1 MSRHA
6 GAVAALLVLG
16 IGQTALAQE
25 SGPPQRIDLLVT
37 QAVQEE
43 DEESVAVPCVEDD
56 LATVISGEIVV
67 CGRSGKNTDGVWDQ
81 GAWER
86 RYAAETMNK
95 DNPPPVDPCGPNC
108 GIFTGAPTIGGLC
121 IPGLQKCP
129 PPPAIM
135 IDIAALPEAPAG
147 SDADRIARGL
157 APLGS
162 GGDAGRAQVSPIISE
177 ELGLPPAPD
186 FGGEEVSRAESE
198 GPAAER

>member
-135 IDIAALPEAPAG
+135 IDIAALPEAPPG

-186 FGGEEVSRAESE
+186 FDGEEVSRAESE